1 MLQIN
6 EVSTFYGTVQALY
19 GASLEVEEGELI
31 ALVGANGAG
40 KSTMLRTISGL
51 NRPASGSVNFMD
63 ECISNLRT
71 YDVVK
76 RGIVLCPE
84 RRHVFPDMTVYENL
98 LMGAFT
104 RQDDK
109 SIKKDIDRMC
119 DVFPILKE
127 REKQLAGTLSG
138 GQQQMLAIAR
148 ALMARPKLL
157 LLDEPS
163 LGLAPIVIQ
172 DIAQII
178 EQINADGVT
187 ILLVEQNVKLA
198 LRLAKRAY
206 VLENGRIR
214 LSGNSS
220 DLVNNTEVKK
230 LYLGG

>member
-1 MLQIN
+1 MLQVN
-6 EVSTFYGTVQALY
+6 EVNTFYGTVQALY
-19 GASLEVEEGELI
+19 DTSLEVKEGELI

-40 KSTMLRTISGL
+40 KSTMMRTISGL
-51 NRPASGSVNFMD
+51 NRPASGSVVFMG
-63 ECISNLRT
+63 ECISKLRT

-76 RGIVLCPE
+76 RGIILCPE

-104 RQDDK
+104 RKEDKCIKDD
-109 SIKKDIDRMC
+109 IEHMC
-119 DVFPILKE
+119 NVFPILRE

-148 ALMARPKLL
+148 ALMADPKLL

-172 DIAQII
+172 EI
-178 EQINADGVT
+178 ERVIKQINNEGVT
-187 ILLVEQNVKLA
+187 ILLVEQNAKLA
-198 LRLAKRAY
+198 LKLANRAY
-206 VLENGRIR
+206 VLENGKIR
-214 LSGNSS
+214 LSGRSA
-220 DLVNNTEVKK
+220 DLVNNPEVKK